1 MGAITETEPGGEII
15 CIVGFSARPRGADN
29 QPIPG
34 SWRKFQIGERV
45 RYITYSYK
53 DTPADNPTGYLAVF
67 EPIDHK
73 DQARYTATQNY
84 FVSLDCWEG
93 LRQHFLSTQVAAIE
107 RDSVTDRGKK
117 DIRDPMVATARKPP
131 RIAGTIS
138 SNSGV
143 AAQSPASRP
152 RKLSRD
158 KGLSKDR

>member
-1 MGAITETEPGGEII
+1 MSAITETEPGGEIV
-15 CIVGFSARPRGADN
+15 CIVGFSARPRGAEN

-45 RYITYSYK
+45 RYLTYSYK
-53 DTPADNPTGYLAVF
+53 DTPTDNPTGYMAVF
-67 EPIDHK
+67 EPIDRE

-93 LRQHFLSTQVAAIE
+93 LRQHFLSTQTAAIE
-107 RDSVTDRGKK
+107 GDFVTHRRKK
-117 DIRDPMVATARKPP
+117 GTGDPMVATARKPP

-138 SNSGV
+138 SNAGV
-143 AAQSPASRP
+143 AAQSPASHP

-158 KGLSKDR
+158 KGLSTDR

>member
-1 MGAITETEPGGEII
+1 MSAITETEPGGEII
-15 CIVGFSARPRGADN
+15 CIAGFSARPRGAEN

-53 DTPADNPTGYLAVF
+53 DTPTDNPTGYMAVF
-67 EPIDHK
+67 EPIDRQ

-93 LRQHFLSTQVAAIE
+93 LRQHFLSTQAAAIE
-107 RDSVTDRGKK
+107 GDSVTHRSKK
-117 DIRDPMVATARKPP
+117 GTSDPMVATARKPP

-138 SNSGV
+138 SNAGV
-143 AAQSPASRP
+143 AAQSPGSRP

>member
-1 MGAITETEPGGEII
+1 M
-15 CIVGFSARPRGADN
+15 
-29 QPIPG
+29 
-34 SWRKFQIGERV
+34 
-45 RYITYSYK
+45 
-53 DTPADNPTGYLAVF
+53 AVF

-93 LRQHFLSTQVAAIE
+93 LRQHFLSAQVAAIE

-117 DIRDPMVATARKPP
+117 EIRDPRVATARKPP
-131 RIAGTIS
+131 RIAGTIP